1 MNWAALIWLA
11 LMVIF
16 IGLENTTVSLVSI
29 WFVLGALVSMIVA
42 LLHGEIWLQIVVFV
56 VVSVLCLALLRP
68 VLRKYFVPKLT
79 KTNVDSVIGCTGVV
93 IHPIDNIAGVG
104 NVKLGGMEWSARS
117 TSGDTI
123 PEGTVIRVDRIEG
136 VKVFVSKAEVT
147 VTQ

>member
-1 MNWAALIWLA
+1 MNWTAIVWLA
-11 LMVIF
+11 LLILFF
-16 IGLENTTVSLVSI
+16 IVEASTVTVVSI
-29 WFVLGALVSMIVA
+29 WFAAGSLAALIASMLGAPTWLQTVLFFVVSVA
-42 LLHGEIWLQIVVFV
+42 LL
-56 VVSVLCLALLRP
+56 LALRP
-68 VLRKYFVPKLT
+68 VTKKYFTPRLT